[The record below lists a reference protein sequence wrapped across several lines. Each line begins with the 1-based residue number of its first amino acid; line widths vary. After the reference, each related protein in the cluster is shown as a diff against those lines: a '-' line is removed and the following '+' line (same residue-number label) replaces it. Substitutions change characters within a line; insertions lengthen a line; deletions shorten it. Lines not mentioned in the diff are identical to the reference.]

1 MSSRFLFRTNWDLL
15 WREIWIPLTKRPDV
29 PSDLF
34 VEIYRFATKELGVE
48 LKVEVINDP
57 KLAKKEF
64 KKLSCPSNEKACVAL
79 LEGFVA
85 VLAEFNDEVPRQY
98 ASLLR

>member
-34 VEIYRFATKELGVE
+34 VEIYRAR
-48 LKVEVINDP
+48 
-57 KLAKKEF
+57 A
-64 KKLSCPSNEKACVAL
+64 
-79 LEGFVA
+79 
-85 VLAEFNDEVPRQY
+85 
-98 ASLLR
+98 